1 MGRGGDE
8 QPPDGAPSDDGS
20 RDAATAPAGS
30 ESTRLAPVSAPV
42 SAGGDCLVRIRGLS
56 FSHGPRVIFDRVDL
70 DIPRG
75 AVTAVMGPSGTGKT
89 TLLKLI
95 SGQLRPDAG
104 SIEVD
109 GEPVQALGRAAL
121 YNLRRRMG
129 MLFQSG
135 ALLTDLSVFDNVA
148 YPLRE
153 HTDLKPAIVR
163 KLVLLKLE
171 AVGLRGARDLMPSE
185 LSGGMARR
193 VALARA
199 IALDPMMILYDEPFT
214 GQDPISMGVL
224 VSLIRQLNDASR
236 LTSIVVSHDVRE
248 TASIA
253 DYIYVISNGRVM
265 AAGTPTAIAAER
277 SEWVRQFMDGLP
289 DGPVHFHYPA
299 PDLAAD
305 LLTWG
310 VG

>member
-1 MGRGGDE
+1 MRQTSSGE
-8 QPPDGAPSDDGS
+8 P
-20 RDAATAPAGS
+20 AAALSIS
-30 ESTRLAPVSAPV
+30 ESPANRRSVAEPSP
-42 SAGGDCLVRIRGLS
+42 SGDVLVRIRGLA
-56 FSHGPRVIFDRVDL
+56 FSHGRRRIFDGVDL
-70 DIPRG
+70 DIRRG

-95 SGQLRPDAG
+95 CGQLRPDAG
-104 SIEVD
+104 TIEVD
-109 GEPVQALGRAAL
+109 GEPVQALSQAAL
-121 YNLRRRMG
+121 FRLRRRMG

-135 ALLTDLSVFDNVA
+135 ALLTDLSVYDNVA

-153 HTDLKPAIVR
+153 HTRLGAAMIR

-171 AVGLRGARDLMPSE
+171 AVGLRGARDLMPAE

-224 VSLIRQLNDASR
+224 VDLIRQLNDASR

-248 TASIA
+248 TSSIA
-253 DYIYVISNGRVM
+253 DYIYAIANGRVVVH
-265 AAGTPTAIAAER
+265 GTPAEIAADR
-277 SEWVRQFMDGLP
+277 SAWVRQFMDGLP

-299 PDLAAD
+299 RPLADD
-305 LLTWG
+305 LL
-310 VG
+310 VRRPARRAA